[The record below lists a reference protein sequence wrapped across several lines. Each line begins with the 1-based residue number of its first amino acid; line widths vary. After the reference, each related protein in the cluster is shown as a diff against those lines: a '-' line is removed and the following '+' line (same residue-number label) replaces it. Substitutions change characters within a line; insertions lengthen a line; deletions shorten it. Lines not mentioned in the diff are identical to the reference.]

1 MGGVPLCAAGLRV
14 RELTASPEVLLS
26 RRERVSAIALNRPE
40 CLNAINEPMV
50 HAFVAA
56 LREANADPATDAIVL
71 HGNGRAFCAGDDLTA
86 HQPPAADADETAMR
100 ARVDV
105 MQQVSREIMFGE
117 KPVIAAVHG
126 WAVGGGF
133 EWVINCDAVIWSEEA
148 RAFFPEIGWGMFVSG
163 GVTAL
168 LPRLIGPQRTFDWIL
183 TGKTLDGAALRDAGL
198 VTEVVPTGQHLDAA
212 FALAGMIAARPAK
225 AVRNLKRA
233 INLLDRD
240 RIEAAMTEE
249 TASLAASL
257 IDPDVAARVAGFKAD
272 TGSGERVSSPRRP
285 EEGEM

>member
-1 MGGVPLCAAGLRV
+1 MT
-14 RELTASPEVLLS
+14 ELPEVQLS
-26 RRERVSAIALNRPE
+26 RRGQASVIALNRPA

-50 HAFVAA
+50 RVLVAA
-56 LREANADPATDAIVL
+56 LREANADSETSAIVL

-86 HQPPAADADETAMR
+86 HEPPAADTTETAMR

-105 MQQVSREIMFGE
+105 MQQVSREIMFGA

-133 EWVINCDAVIWSEEA
+133 EWTINCDAVIWSEEA
-148 RAFFPEIGWGMFVSG
+148 RAFFPEIEWGMFVSG

-168 LPRLIGPQRTFDWIL
+168 LPRLIGPQRTFKWVM
-183 TGKTLDGAALRDAGL
+183 GGEHLDGAALREAGL
-198 VTEVVPTGQHLDAA
+198 VTEIVPTGRHLDAA
-212 FALAGMIAARPAK
+212 FSLAELIASRPAK

-240 RIEAAMTEE
+240 RIEAAMTGE
-249 TASLAASL
+249 TINLAASL
-257 IDPDVAARVAGFKAD
+257 LDPEVAARINGFKAD
-272 TGSGERVSSPRRP
+272 PLK
-285 EEGEM
+285 EEM